1 MTLKNEV
8 LQVIQPFFEIHSSV
22 FVT

>member
-8 LQVIQPFFEIHSSV
+8 LQVIQPFFEIHTSV